1 MMHDYGADN
10 AVECSSG
17 SRAIMY
23 WNGRIVNETIGY
35 PEDGVKLPNSLYIER
50 ISSDK
55 LAEMMAN
62 QAASNNK
69 TVETPTGET
78 EGTGVAGTGET
89 ADTSGGKTES
99 TEKPQAST
107 GSTEKQP
114 TENTGSTSENKS

>member
-23 WNGRIVNETIGY
+23 WNGRIVNETVGY

-55 LAEMMAN
+55 LAEMMSK
-62 QAASNNK
+62 QATSNNK
-69 TVETPTGET
+69 TVETPEKDVTGTATGAGET
-78 EGTGVAGTGET
+78 GDA
-89 ADTSGGKTES
+89 AGGKPETN
-99 TEKPQAST
+99 T
-107 GSTEKQP
+107 GAAGSVETEKQT
-114 TENTGSTSENKS
+114 TENTGSTSEKKS